1 MYNVL
6 LIYYIYIIYYYTV
19 NIYIYISIQS
29 LYRYYLVNF
38 FMDFECVYNITND
51 IVLSYE
57 Y

>member
-6 LIYYIYIIYYYTV
+6 LIYYIY
-19 NIYIYISIQS
+19 NILLYGKYIYISIQS